1 MEFAPILDRAAD
13 VNAIAIRSTQH
24 QVFGRYTGFVV
35 LDDGT
40 RVEVEN
46 LLGFAE
52 EVRNRW

>member
-1 MEFAPILDRAAD
+1 MDFEPIVDRAAD
-13 VNAIAIRSTQH
+13 VNALIVRSTQH
-24 QVFGRYTGFVV
+24 QVFGRYSGHVL

-40 RVEVEN
+40 RLEIEN